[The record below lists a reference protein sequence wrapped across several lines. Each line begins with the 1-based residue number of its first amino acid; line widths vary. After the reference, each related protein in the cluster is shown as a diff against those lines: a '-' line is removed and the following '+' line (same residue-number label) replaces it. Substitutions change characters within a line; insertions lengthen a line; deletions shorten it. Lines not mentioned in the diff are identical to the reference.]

1 MPADVWKWIIDFLGV
16 NNTYNDFS
24 THMYNFWSGFGG
36 GIIQFSLIGLLLA
49 LYHRAGTRLKLL
61 ESVLHKPI
69 EKIEEK
75 HEQRVEEKHE
85 EKPKDEQ

>member
-1 MPADVWKWIIDFLGV
+1 MQPVLNWILDFLGV

-49 LYHRAGTRLKLL
+49 LYHRAGKRLKLM
-61 ESVLHKPI
+61 EQVLRKPI
-69 EKIEEK
+69 EKMEV
-75 HEQRVEEKHE
+75 HHE
-85 EKPKDEQ
+85 ENHHK